1 IQRNQRY
8 KLAHIEIVGNKFFH
22 TDTLRERIYITPASF
37 PRFRYGRYSQKL
49 LERDKDTLKDLY
61 RASGFRDADIGSTV
75 DSNYRGKAGDLGI
88 VLEVKE
94 GPQWLVGKIEL
105 GGFPEND
112 LKYLGSKLQSGA

>member
-49 LERDKDTLKDLY
+49 LDRDKETLKDLY
-61 RASGFRDADIGSTV
+61 RASGFREADIVSTI
-75 DSNYRGKAGDLGI
+75 DPNYRGKNGELGV

-94 GPQWLVGKIEL
+94 GPQWLVGKLEFDGI
-105 GGFPEND
+105 PEAD
-112 LKYLGSKLQSGA
+112 LKTLRSKLESS